1 MTQSI
6 NRPSCW
12 VITTGEAGMK
22 SQALGLASAIGIEFE
37 HKLGLIP
44 PPWKWLPGYMT
55 WGVLSAA
62 TLNGKIAEPPWP
74 DLLITCGGRPAVL
87 SMAIKR
93 ASGGRTLTVH
103 VQDPRISPR
112 HFDLVVPPRHDRLTG
127 SNVIS
132 TRGAVHLVTKDRL
145 ESARQAFSDVI
156 AELPRPLIGVLLGG
170 TSNSHRGDDGTF
182 ADLGGKIAGALKTN
196 GGSAWITPSRRTPD
210 SAVKALKTALGD
222 AHFRLWPGP
231 DKAGQDDN
239 PYFAILAAS
248 DYLLVTSDSVSMVTE
263 ACATG
268 KPVYITDLPGGTKRF
283 RRFHQDMRDE
293 GATRPFTGILAPP
306 WSYEPV
312 NDTQKV
318 ATAVRELMERSG
330 FSL

>member
-1 MTQSI
+1 
-6 NRPSCW
+6 
-12 VITTGEAGMK
+12 MK
-22 SQALGLASAIGIEFE
+22 SQALGLASAVGIEFE
-37 HKLGLIP
+37 HKLALIP
-44 PPWKWLPGYMT
+44 APWKWLPGYMT

-62 TLNGKIAEPPWP
+62 TLNGSTARPPWP
-74 DLLITCGGRPAVL
+74 DLLITCGGRPAIL

-93 ASGGRTLTVH
+93 ASAGRTVTVH
-103 VQDPRISPR
+103 VQDPRIPPH
-112 HFDLVVPPRHDRLTG
+112 HFDLVVPPRHDRISG
-127 SNVIS
+127 PNVFS
-132 TRGAVHLVTKDRL
+132 TRGAIHLVTDDRL
-145 ESARQAFSDVI
+145 ASARQAFSDVI
-156 AELPRPLIGVLLGG
+156 ADLPRPLIGVLLGG
-170 TSNSHRGDDGTF
+170 TSNSHRGDADSF
-182 ADLGGKIAGALKTN
+182 SDLGAKIARALAKN

-210 SAVKALKTALGD
+210 QSLDALRAALGES
-222 AHFRLWPGP
+222 HYRLWPGP
-231 DKAGQDDN
+231 DSVGQDSSN

-268 KPVYITDLPGGTKRF
+268 KPVYVADLPGGTRRF

-293 GATRPFTGILAPP
+293 GATRPFAGTLDAP

-318 ATAVRELMERSG
+318 AAAVRSLMERTG